1 MLNAIGNVI
10 GSIFGVVDKVVPDKE
25 LRDRL
30 KAEFHQSVFGL
41 WRQEMDAARAT
52 IVAEAQGESWL
63 QRNWRPITMLTFAGL
78 IVARWLG
85 YTVEGIT
92 PETEA
97 HLLEIVKVGIGGYV
111 VGRSAEK
118 VAKVWKQRDGP

>member
-1 MLNAIGNVI
+1 MLNAIANVI

-30 KAEFHQSVFGL
+30 KAEFHQSVFRL
-41 WRQEMDAARAT
+41 WKQEMDAARAV

-85 YTVEGIT
+85 YTAEGIT
-92 PETEA
+92 PATEA
-97 HLLEIVKVGIGGYV
+97 QLLEIVNVGIGGYV
-111 VGRSAEK
+111 LGRSAEK
-118 VAKVWKQRDGP
+118 VAKAWKQRDGP